1 LYRIIVQSNT
11 TLKVGKYRFAVGDKH
26 ERWWLCSSRV
36 SIELENTPSPTSFT
50 GTSFGGIPM
59 SDMRTVRGMRDL
71 FGPEMRAKDYLMKT
85 AIEIFQKFGYE
96 PLDSPVME
104 LWQTLSAKGG
114 EEVEAETFKFTDKGE
129 REVGLRFDLTVP
141 LARIAA
147 TNPHLPKPFKRYA
160 VGKAWRYDRPQAGR
174 YREFEQADVDIIG
187 ADSPAADAE
196 VVLIALEFLRRVLGS
211 EYRIR
216 INNRKVLKGLTEK
229 AGVPD
234 ELAFEC
240 FRAIDKLDKIGR
252 DGVLQELDE
261 RGISKKSSDFLID
274 AINVNGTGVESLG
287 EFRKILAES
296 KIGIAGVEELV
307 IMAQI
312 FDDAGVGDKVLFDMS
327 LARGLDYYTGPVF
340 EGIYLGEPQ
349 VGSILGGGRYDHLIE
364 RFGGPPTPA
373 TGISL
378 GIGRLIE
385 VVIARG
391 LPEGIIPDLDVFVA
405 PLKPPMI
412 RYGMAIQNKLVR
424 EGISCEVDLMD
435 RSLKKLFAQAD
446 SKNASLTIIVGE
458 RDVEKGEVSV
468 RNMKT
473 KETDQVK
480 IESIIEFIK
489 KTLKK

>member
-1 LYRIIVQSNT
+1 
-11 TLKVGKYRFAVGDKH
+11 
-26 ERWWLCSSRV
+26 
-36 SIELENTPSPTSFT
+36 
-50 GTSFGGIPM
+50 
-59 SDMRTVRGMRDL
+59 MRDL
-71 FGPEMRAKDYLMKT
+71 FGPEMRVRDYLMKT
-85 AIEIFQKFGYE
+85 AIDIFQKFGYE

-141 LARIAA
+141 LARIIA

-196 VVLIALEFLRRVLGS
+196 VVVIALEFLRRVLGS

-216 INNRKVLKGLTEK
+216 INNRKVLKGLTER

-252 DGVLQELDE
+252 DGVLKELDE
-261 RGISKKSSDFLID
+261 RGISKESSDFLID
-274 AINVNGTGVESLG
+274 AIDINGSGVKSL
-287 EFRKILAES
+287 EKFREILAGS
-296 KIGIAGVEELV
+296 KIGIVGVEELV
-307 IMAQI
+307 MMAQI

-340 EGIYLGEPQ
+340 EGNYLGEPQ
-349 VGSILGGGRYDHLIE
+349 VGAILGGGRYDHLIE

-378 GIGRLIE
+378 GIGRMIE

-391 LPEGIIPDLDVFVA
+391 LPEGIIPDLDVFIA
-405 PLKPPMI
+405 PIKPPMI

-446 SKNASLTIIVGE
+446 SKNALLTVIIGE
-458 RDVEKGEVSV
+458 RDIEKGEVSV

-480 IESIIEFIK
+480 IDSVVEFIK
-489 KTLKK
+489 KTLRK